1 MASWKKII
9 TSGSNVELN
18 NISASGDIIPIT
30 TDGSSLGS
38 ISHNFSDLF
47 LDSGAVINFD
57 GDDVTLTHSSN
68 KLTIGG
74 GSLDVDGGIAIDNIT
89 IDGTEI
95 DLSSGDLT
103 IDVAGDVIIDADG
116 GDFDVKDNGVGL
128 LNVSSTQVSGSAL
141 STGSFGTL
149 HLEGTNFSSAS
160 LASAIAGTGDFE
172 DFTVTADGGSDQTIT
187 NGNTLDIAGGTN
199 ITTAVGSTDTV
210 TINLDNEIINSS
222 LKAGRDSENLIDFA
236 STDNKIIFRVNN
248 INQVRLLDNV
258 LGPEADSD
266 VDLGTTAKRFK
277 DAFVDSVTVTDN
289 VTVGG
294 NLTVNGTTT
303 TIASTNTEVKDQFL
317 LLASGSSETNLD
329 AGIIVQSGS
338 VAGTGSAFYHDI
350 SEERWA
356 VGKEVD
362 VGRQAATTHT
372 QFVTTVKTST
382 STPSATDGDYGVGE
396 MWVDTDDSEPTGNG
410 VVYIRTA

>member
-9 TSGSNVELN
+9 TSGSTAELN
-18 NISASGDIIPIT
+18 HISASGDIIPIT

-38 ISHNFSDLF
+38 INHNFSDLF

-149 HLEGTNFSSAS
+149 HLEGTNFTSAS
-160 LASAIAGTGDFE
+160 LAAAIANDGDITGVDLTGQSGGITIDSE
-172 DFTVTADGGSDQTIT
+172 TNTTSGNYSANIQLPTALTVPSSIKHDSLVIGRSGADDLIT
-187 NGNTLDIAGGTN
+187 FSSGDISLGIGGT
-199 ITTAVGSTDTV
+199 
-210 TINLDNEIINSS
+210 E
-222 LKAGRDSENLIDFA
+222 
-236 STDNKIIFRVNN
+236 
-248 INQVRLLDNV
+248 V
-258 LGPEADSD
+258 LG
-266 VDLGTTAKRFK
+266 
-277 DAFVDSVTVTDN
+277 VDSTGVVVT
-289 VTVGG
+289 G

-303 TIASTNTEVKDQFL
+303 TVNTTNTEVSDKFMF
-317 LLASGSSETNLD
+317 LASGSTNSTTD
-329 AGIIVQSGS
+329 GGIIVSHGGGQSGS
-338 VAGTGSAFYHDI
+338 AFVYDASENRWGFPLSGSTGKTDI
-350 SEERWA
+350 
-356 VGKEVD
+356 
-362 VGRQAATTHT
+362 
-372 QFVTTVKTST
+372 TVSPEAYV
-382 STPSATDGDYGVGE
+382 SSV
-396 MWVDTDDSEPTGNG
+396 VTDDNEPTFRKDGN
-410 VVYIRTA
+410 IRVQSGEIFIYVE

>member
-38 ISHNFSDLF
+38 INHNFSDLF

-248 INQVRLLDNV
+248 INQVSLLDNV